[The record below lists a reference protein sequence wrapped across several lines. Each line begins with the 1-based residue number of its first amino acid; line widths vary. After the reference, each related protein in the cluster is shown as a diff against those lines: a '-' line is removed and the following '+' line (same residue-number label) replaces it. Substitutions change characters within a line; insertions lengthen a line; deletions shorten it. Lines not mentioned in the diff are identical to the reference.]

1 MKVNFVEVNI
11 HMCESLSYYFREEI
25 ESGEVAVHNIDI
37 ETFLDEN
44 EDIDTIVTAG
54 NSFGIMDG
62 GLDFFVR
69 RYYMNNG
76 VDIETLVREGIQRGY
91 NGEQPVGTAMVVHT
105 YKQLPILIYSPTM
118 RYPMKLNDFTHIRD
132 CMRLSMFEAHDAFS
146 RNIIMPSFGAGTGLV
161 NYAVCAMYLKQG
173 YDNFYDCKMPKN
185 WEEVSEKILR
195 EVKN

>member
-1 MKVNFVEVNI
+1 MKVNFVDVNM
-11 HMCESLSYYFREEI
+11 HMCEALSYYFREEI

-44 EDIDTIVTAG
+44 EGIDAIVTTG

-69 RYYMNNG
+69 RYYMNKG
-76 VDIETLVREGIQRGY
+76 VDIERLVREDIEYEY
-91 NGEQPVGTAMVVHT
+91 NGEQPIGTAMVVNP
-105 YKQLPILIYSPTM
+105 YEQLPVLIYSSTM
-118 RYPMKLNDFTHIRD
+118 RYPMKLNNFTHIRD
-132 CMRLSMFEAHDAFS
+132 CIRLSMFEAYNAFS
-146 RNIIMPSFGAGTGLV
+146 KNIIMPSFGAGTGLV

-185 WEEVSEKILR
+185 WEEVKEKILR